1 MLAVL
6 ADASAQERM
15 LRQERLVFEPKFDGI
30 RAIVEV
36 QPGGVS
42 DAVRIW
48 SRLGNDK
55 TAQFLDLVEE
65 FSRFSRSLSHLV
77 LLDGEIV
84 ALDDSDSAEPVGFQ
98 HLQGRLHR
106 RSPKRRDTA
115 GEVPVAFIA
124 FDLLRDGHEDLRPL
138 PFLDRRARLERR
150 FRRTHSRSL
159 RLVDSVQGDGVRAC
173 ERALVEGREGLIA
186 KDPDARYQSGTRS
199 PAWQKLK
206 FVKTEEFVVGGWT
219 EPRQSRH
226 HFGALVVGLFDE
238 GRGVSRSARGVPP
251 TGPAHLN
258 RRQVLGSGRSALTYA
273 GQVGSGFT
281 QADLERLAQML
292 KTLEASGSPFAD
304 YPRTNERVHW
314 VRPELIV
321 HVKFTE
327 WTLDGVLRNPVYLG
341 LRPDK
346 KDKKDKKDKTD
357 NKDNKVDEVR
367 ARPTHP
373 TRPDPDE
380 PRDAVV
386 AQLDDL
392 ESQKKRGTLVL
403 PGNVRIP
410 VGNLHKVFW
419 PKLGIT
425 KGELVRFYVRISPYL
440 LPAVAD
446 RPLVMK
452 RLPNGVDGKAFYQH
466 RAPAELPEGIRVAMI
481 RDTPEK
487 AETEVPYLIGGSL
500 ETLLYMA
507 QLAVISQDPW
517 FSRVPPIED
526 ADQAAF
532 DLDPMP
538 GAPFS
543 RVLAVARWIHDELER
558 LGAPSVPK
566 TSGSGGL
573 HIYIPLPPHTGYE
586 AGMLFCQIV
595 ATIVATRHPQAATV
609 ERMVK
614 GRPSGTVYIDYLQN
628 MYGKTLA
635 TAYSARASEFAGVST
650 PLTWDEVH
658 EGASSGLDPRDFTI
672 RTVCARLDVVGDLW
686 ADLRASTPADLRAAL
701 QYAERHRG
709 H

>member
-1 MLAVL
+1 MTACGR
-6 ADASAQERM
+6 AS
-15 LRQERLVFEPKFDGI
+15 VH
-30 RAIVEV
+30 
-36 QPGGVS
+36 
-42 DAVRIW
+42 W
-48 SRLGNDK
+48 
-55 TAQFLDLVEE
+55 
-65 FSRFSRSLSHLV
+65 
-77 LLDGEIV
+77 
-84 ALDDSDSAEPVGFQ
+84 
-98 HLQGRLHR
+98 
-106 RSPKRRDTA
+106 
-115 GEVPVAFIA
+115 
-124 FDLLRDGHEDLRPL
+124 LRDGK
-138 PFLDRRARLERR
+138 
-150 FRRTHSRSL
+150 
-159 RLVDSVQGDGVRAC
+159 V
-173 ERALVEGREGLIA
+173 ALAQRVLIA

-206 FVKTEEFVVGGWT
+206 FVKTEKFVVGGWT
-219 EPRQSRH
+219 EPRQSRT
-226 HFGALVVGLFDE
+226 HFGALVVGHFDE
-238 GRGVSRSARGVPP
+238 GRGVSRSAQGVQPSR
-251 TGPAHLN
+251 TAHLN
-258 RRQVLGSGRSALTYA
+258 RRQALGSGRSTLTYA

-292 KTLEASGSPFAD
+292 EALEASESPFVD

-341 LRPDK
+341 LRPDR
-346 KDKKDKKDKTD
+346 KDNKDS
-357 NKDNKVDEVR
+357 KDNKVGEVR
-367 ARPTHP
+367 VRP
-373 TRPDPDE
+373 TRPDKDNPDE
-380 PRDAVV
+380 PRNAVL

-466 RAPAELPEGIRVAMI
+466 RASAELPEGIRVAMI

-487 AETEVPYLIGGSL
+487 AEAEVPYLIGGSL

-558 LGAPSVPK
+558 LGTPSVPK

-628 MYGKTLA
+628 IYGKTLA

-686 ADLRASTPADLRAAL
+686 ADLRTSTPADLRAAL

>member
-65 FSRFSRSLSHLV
+65 FSRFSRSLSHPV

-84 ALDDSDSAEPVGFQ
+84 ALDDSDSAESVGFQ

-106 RSPKRRDTA
+106 RSPTRRDTA

-124 FDLLRDGHEDLRPL
+124 FDLLRDGHE
-138 PFLDRRARLERR
+138 DRRARLERR

-159 RLVDSVQGDGVRAC
+159 RLVDSVQGDGVRAWG
-173 ERALVEGREGLIA
+173 RALVEGREGLIA

-238 GRGVSRSARGVPP
+238 GREVSRSARGVPP
-251 TGPAHLN
+251 TRPAHLN
-258 RRQVLGSGRSALTYA
+258 RRQVRGGGRLALTYA

-341 LRPDK
+341 LRPNK
-346 KDKKDKKDKTD
+346 KDKKDKKD
-357 NKDNKVDEVR
+357 NKVDEVR
-367 ARPTHP
+367 TRPTHP

-392 ESQKKRGTLVL
+392 ESQKKRGTLLL

-452 RLPNGVDGKAFYQH
+452 RLPNGVDGKSFYQH
-466 RAPAELPEGIRVAMI
+466 RAPAELPEDIRVAMI

-487 AETEVPYLIGGSL
+487 AEMEVPYLIGGSL

-507 QLAVISQDPW
+507 QLAVVSQDPW

-558 LGAPSVPK
+558 LGTPSVPK

>member
-6 ADASAQERM
+6 ADAPAQERM

-36 QPGGVS
+36 RPGGVS

-55 TAQFLDLVEE
+55 TAQFLDLVQE
-65 FSRFSRSLSHLV
+65 FSRFSRSLSHPV

-115 GEVPVAFIA
+115 GEVPVAFVA

-159 RLVDSVQGDGVRAC
+159 RLIDSVQGDGVRAC
-173 ERALVEGREGLIA
+173 KRALVEGREGLIA

-199 PAWQKLK
+199 QAWQKLK

-226 HFGALVVGLFDE
+226 HFGALVVGFFDE
-238 GRGVSRSARGVPP
+238 GRGVSRSARRVPP
-251 TGPAHLN
+251 PRPTHVN
-258 RRQVLGSGRSALTYA
+258 QRQALGSGRSALTYA

-292 KTLEASGSPFAD
+292 EALEASGSPFAD
-304 YPRTNERVHW
+304 CPRTNERVHW

-321 HVKFTE
+321 RVKFTE

-341 LRPDK
+341 LRPDQN
-346 KDKKDKKDKTD
+346 DKKDKR
-357 NKDNKVDEVR
+357 DNKVDAVR
-367 ARPTHP
+367 ARP

-425 KGELVRFYVRISPYL
+425 KGELVRFYVDISPYL

-452 RLPNGVDGKAFYQH
+452 RFPNGVDGKAFYQH
-466 RAPAELPEGIRVAMI
+466 RAPAELPEGIRVAVI
-481 RDTPEK
+481 RDSPEK

-507 QLAVISQDPW
+507 QLAVVSQDPW
-517 FSRVPPIED
+517 FS
-526 ADQAAF
+526 
-532 DLDPMP
+532 
-538 GAPFS
+538 
-543 RVLAVARWIHDELER
+543 
-558 LGAPSVPK
+558 
-566 TSGSGGL
+566 
-573 HIYIPLPPHTGYE
+573 
-586 AGMLFCQIV
+586 
-595 ATIVATRHPQAATV
+595 
-609 ERMVK
+609 
-614 GRPSGTVYIDYLQN
+614 
-628 MYGKTLA
+628 
-635 TAYSARASEFAGVST
+635 
-650 PLTWDEVH
+650 
-658 EGASSGLDPRDFTI
+658 
-672 RTVCARLDVVGDLW
+672 
-686 ADLRASTPADLRAAL
+686 
-701 QYAERHRG
+701 
-709 H
+709 

>member
-42 DAVRIW
+42 GAVRIW

-65 FSRFSRSLSHLV
+65 FSRFSRSLSHPV

-84 ALDDSDSAEPVGFQ
+84 ALDDSDSDSAEPVGFQ

-115 GEVPVAFIA
+115 GEVRVAFIA

-159 RLVDSVQGDGVRAC
+159 RLVDSVQGDGVRAW

-206 FVKTEEFVVGGWT
+206 FVKIEEFVVGGWT
-219 EPRQSRH
+219 EPRQSRT
-226 HFGALVVGLFDE
+226 HFGALVVGRFDE
-238 GRGVSRSARGVPP
+238 GRGVSRRARGVPP
-251 TGPAHLN
+251 PRPAHLN
-258 RRQVLGSGRSALTYA
+258 RRQALGSGRSALMYA

-281 QADLERLAQML
+281 QAELERLAQML
-292 KTLEASGSPFAD
+292 EALEASGSPFAD
-304 YPRTNERVHW
+304 YPRTNDRVHW

-321 HVKFTE
+321 QVKFTE

-341 LRPDK
+341 LRQHK
-346 KDKKDKKDKTD
+346 KDKKD
-357 NKDNKVDEVR
+357 NKGNRVDEVR
-367 ARPTHP
+367 ALPTRP

-380 PRDAVV
+380 PRDAVL

-392 ESQKKRGTLVL
+392 ESRQKRGTLVL

-481 RDTPEK
+481 RDTLEK

-507 QLAVISQDPW
+507 QLAVVSQDPW

-558 LGAPSVPK
+558 LGTPSVPK

-573 HIYIPLPPHTGYE
+573 HIYIPLPPDTGYE

-628 MYGKTLA
+628 IYGKTLA

-672 RTVCARLDVVGDLW
+672 RTVRARLDVVGDLW
-686 ADLRASTPADLRAAL
+686 ADLRRSTPADLRAAL

>member
-1 MLAVL
+1 M
-6 ADASAQERM
+6 
-15 LRQERLVFEPKFDGI
+15 
-30 RAIVEV
+30 
-36 QPGGVS
+36 
-42 DAVRIW
+42 
-48 SRLGNDK
+48 
-55 TAQFLDLVEE
+55 
-65 FSRFSRSLSHLV
+65 
-77 LLDGEIV
+77 
-84 ALDDSDSAEPVGFQ
+84 
-98 HLQGRLHR
+98 
-106 RSPKRRDTA
+106 
-115 GEVPVAFIA
+115 
-124 FDLLRDGHEDLRPL
+124 
-138 PFLDRRARLERR
+138 
-150 FRRTHSRSL
+150 
-159 RLVDSVQGDGVRAC
+159 
-173 ERALVEGREGLIA
+173 
-186 KDPDARYQSGTRS
+186 
-199 PAWQKLK
+199 
-206 FVKTEEFVVGGWT
+206 T
-219 EPRQSRH
+219 EPRQSRT
-226 HFGALVVGLFDE
+226 HFGALVVGRFDE
-238 GRGVSRSARGVPP
+238 GRGVSRGARGVQPP
-251 TGPAHLN
+251 RTAHLN
-258 RRQVLGSGRSALTYA
+258 RRQALSGRSALTYA

-281 QADLERLAQML
+281 QGDLDRLAQML
-292 KTLEASGSPFAD
+292 EALEASESPFVD
-304 YPRTNERVHW
+304 SPRTNERVHW

-341 LRPDK
+341 LGPAK
-346 KDKKDKKDKTD
+346 KDRKDNKDS
-357 NKDNKVDEVR
+357 KDNKVGEMGVP
-367 ARPTHP
+367 PTRP
-373 TRPDPDE
+373 TRPDKDNPDE
-380 PRDAVV
+380 PRDAVL

-481 RDTPEK
+481 RDSPEK

-507 QLAVISQDPW
+507 QLAVVSQDPW

-558 LGAPSVPK
+558 LGTPSVPK

-573 HIYIPLPPHTGYE
+573 HIYIPLPPDTGYE

-628 MYGKTLA
+628 IYGKTLA

-658 EGASSGLDPRDFTI
+658 EGASSGLDPRDLTI
-672 RTVCARLDVVGDLW
+672 RTVGARLDVVGDLW
-686 ADLRASTPADLRAAL
+686 ADLRRSTPADLRAAL